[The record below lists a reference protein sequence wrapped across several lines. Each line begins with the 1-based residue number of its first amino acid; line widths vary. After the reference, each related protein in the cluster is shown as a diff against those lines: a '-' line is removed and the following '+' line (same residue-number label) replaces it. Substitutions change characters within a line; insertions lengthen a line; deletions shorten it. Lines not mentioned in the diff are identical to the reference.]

1 MNFKVIDVALDE
13 RSYKVEVRPG
23 AIHQISE
30 SKVFANNAER
40 KIFLITD
47 QHVEQHY
54 LATVQKQLESLAS
67 SVHVFSIPVGEPSKS
82 IAHATE
88 LWTWMVSEG
97 ADRKSVVVALGGG
110 VVGDLAG
117 FVAATFAR
125 GVDFIQ
131 IPTSLLAQVDSS
143 VGGKVGIN
151 LPAAKNIVG
160 AFWQPQSVLIDPS
173 VLETLGARDYIA
185 GLAEVI
191 KYGVIMDAEFF
202 DLLEA
207 NVEQLKN
214 RSVDFLTDVVAR
226 CCELKAEVVIEDERE
241 SGRRAI
247 LNYGHT
253 FGHAIESTFGYGK
266 YLHGEAIAI
275 GMHCA
280 AKLACRLKM
289 VDDDMVQ
296 RQQVL
301 FEALGLPTELPA
313 DTDDATN
320 KQLVK
325 TMHLDKKARSGVL
338 FLVLPTKIGDVKLIE
353 SAGDDLLAEA
363 FRS

>member
-1 MNFKVIDVALDE
+1 M
-13 RSYKVEVRPG
+13 PG
-23 AIHQISE
+23 SINELSE
-30 SKVFANNAER
+30 SKIFEDVEHR
-40 KIFLITD
+40 KIFLVTD
-47 QHVEQHY
+47 QQVERLY
-54 LATVQKQLESLAS
+54 LDSVQKQLNSLAS
-67 SVHVFSIPVGEPSKS
+67 SVQTFSIPVGEPSKS

-88 LWTWMVSEG
+88 LWKWMVDEG

-160 AFWQPQSVLIDPS
+160 AFWQPKAVLVDPA
-173 VLETLGARDYIA
+173 VLETLGARDYVA

-191 KYGVIMDAEFF
+191 KYGVIMDADFF

-207 NVEQLKN
+207 NVDQLKS
-214 RSVDFLTDVVAR
+214 RSVEFLSEVVAR

-241 SGRRAI
+241 AGRRAI

-253 FGHAIESTFGYGK
+253 FGHAIESVFGYGK
-266 YLHGEAIAI
+266 FLHGEAIAI
-275 GMHCA
+275 GMHSA
-280 AKLACRLKM
+280 AKLANRLKM
-289 VDDDMVQ
+289 VDDAMVQ
-296 RQQVL
+296 RQRNL
-301 FEALGLPTELPA
+301 FNALGLPTELPA
-313 DTDDATN
+313 DTDKATVN
-320 KQLVK
+320 QLVK

-338 FLVLPTKIGDVKLIE
+338 FLVLPSKIGEVKLVE
-353 SAGDDLLAEA
+353 SAGDELLAEA

>member
-1 MNFKVIDVALDE
+1 M
-13 RSYKVEVRPG
+13 PG
-23 AIHQISE
+23 SINELSE
-30 SKVFANNAER
+30 SKIFEDVEHR
-40 KIFLITD
+40 KIFLVTD
-47 QHVEQHY
+47 QQVERLY
-54 LATVQKQLESLAS
+54 LDSVQKQLNSLAS
-67 SVHVFSIPVGEPSKS
+67 SVQTFSIPVGEPSKS

-88 LWTWMVSEG
+88 LWKWMVDEE

-160 AFWQPQSVLIDPS
+160 AFWQPKAVLVDPA
-173 VLETLGARDYIA
+173 VLETLGARDYVA

-191 KYGVIMDAEFF
+191 KYGVIMDADFF

-207 NVEQLKN
+207 NVDQLKS
-214 RSVDFLTDVVAR
+214 RSVEFLSEVVAR

-241 SGRRAI
+241 AGRRAI

-253 FGHAIESTFGYGK
+253 FGHAIESVFGYGK
-266 YLHGEAIAI
+266 FLHGEAISI
-275 GMHCA
+275 GMHSA
-280 AKLACRLKM
+280 AKLANRLKM
-289 VDDDMVQ
+289 VDDAMVQ
-296 RQQVL
+296 RQRNL
-301 FEALGLPTELPA
+301 FNALGLPTELPA
-313 DTDDATN
+313 DTDKATVN
-320 KQLVK
+320 QLVK
-325 TMHLDKKARSGVL
+325 TMHLDLS
-338 FLVLPTKIGDVKLIE
+338 LIHI
-353 SAGDDLLAEA
+353 
-363 FRS
+363 